1 MTMKNF
7 SFIVSV
13 CEFNLTVANL
23 DISFRSRIAA
33 DHDLLCFIHVL
44 EAWKLIIP
52 KHLCFKGYIG
62 LILFFI
68 NIHARLHPL

>member
-23 DISFRSRIAA
+23 DLSFRSRIASFWETA
-33 DHDLLCFIHVL
+33 DQDLICSIHVL

-52 KHLCFKGYIG
+52 QAFM
-62 LILFFI
+62 F
-68 NIHARLHPL
+68 